1 MTAVS
6 LSADQ
11 PPKRQYDEA
20 EAHRVYD
27 ALLSSKYFYKGPD
40 RPVWVIRTE
49 TEGSIWPECMPKPED
64 LDFDEWQTVRD
75 FVKENQSLKALDSR
89 FRWSV
94 SVVAVPRKELPD
106 SVDDDLAWNR
116 FHVTYPNSSGT
127 LAFSAVGFNERRDR
141 ALVMTTF
148 KCGLLCGGVRFEALE
163 RQGDVWQVVEA
174 PIPCVGNF

>member
-75 FVKENQSLKALDSR
+75 FVKENQSLKALDPR
-89 FRWSV
+89 FSWSV
-94 SVVAVPRKELPD
+94 SVAAVPRKELPD

-116 FHVTYPNSSGT
+116 FHVTYLTPRARSR
-127 LAFSAVGFNERRDR
+127 FRHRHNERRD

-148 KCGLLCGGVRFEALE
+148 KNGLLCGGVLRGGE
-163 RQGDVWQVVEA
+163 RPG
-174 PIPCVGNF
+174 